1 MVQAIK
7 QELTI
12 QKDSILEIHSS
23 MLKPGTHVEVI
34 ILLKESESLKKSSLC
49 SLIGSGKGS
58 FSSPEEVDTF
68 IRRERDKWE

>member
-23 MLKPGTHVEVI
+23 MLKPGARVEVI
-34 ILLKESESLKKSSLC
+34 ILLKESESLKKGSLC

-58 FSSPEEVDTF
+58 FSSPDEVDTF
-68 IRRERDKWE
+68 IRGERDKWE